1 MSEHPSVAIGD
12 VLLPMRNRK
21 ADGYADSVVV
31 TGYDAP
37 TRMVRWEIPRM
48 GVTGIGPSERYALA
62 PRGWQDRPEPP
73 MSAVDRL
80 KNAVD
85 GELYGEEFAEA
96 VAQDG
101 KPQHLRRQASYYM
114 QMINWAAWHLSR
126 INAVEAAQEIAQ
138 SKVELDA
145 LLLRMKGD

>member
-1 MSEHPSVAIGD
+1 MKYVPRQRRVFAVALITTRQKH
-12 VLLPMRNRK
+12 VHNLSTH
-21 ADGYADSVVV
+21 ADNIFNELIL
-31 TGYDAP
+31 T
-37 TRMVRWEIPRM
+37 
-48 GVTGIGPSERYALA
+48 
-62 PRGWQDRPEPP
+62 
-73 MSAVDRL
+73 RL

-114 QMINWAAWHLSR
+114 QMINWAAWHLAR